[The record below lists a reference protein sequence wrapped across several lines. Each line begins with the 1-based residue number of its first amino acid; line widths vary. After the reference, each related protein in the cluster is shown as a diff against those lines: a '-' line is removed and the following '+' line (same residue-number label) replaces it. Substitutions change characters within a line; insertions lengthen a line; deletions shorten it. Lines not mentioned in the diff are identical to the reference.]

1 MGTDDK
7 YGILEAID
15 LHVTNQSAVEVSD
28 RSVRLVKHLLQ
39 GSLLTCQDVTYIFPE
54 ALSRDIGFLISHIGA
69 NLYSDLQ
76 SSCIPPRT
84 FLVPW
89 TPS

>member
-15 LHVTNQSAVEVSD
+15 LHVTNQSVVEVSD

-39 GSLLTCQDVTYIFPE
+39 GSLLTCQDFTYILPE
-54 ALSRDIGFLISHIGA
+54 ALSRDLGFMISHIGA
-69 NLYSDLQ
+69 NL
-76 SSCIPPRT
+76 
-84 FLVPW
+84 
-89 TPS
+89 